1 MAQSHRRNGPP
12 PRDRHRLYELAVQCP
27 EADVQFFDRVY
38 KSKRGKPAKV
48 LKEDFC
54 GTAAIAAE
62 WVRKRRGNIAIGVD
76 LDQETLDWGQRYNIE
91 PLGKAAQRVKLICDD
106 VRSVH
111 HPKADLI
118 VGQNFSY
125 FVFKTR
131 DELRGY
137 FENVRKSLATDGV
150 LILDI
155 FGGSDSQSLDIEEK
169 DVEPE
174 DDDAEDFIYIW
185 DQVSHDAITHSTRF
199 DISFRFEDG
208 REMKRAFTYDWRLW
222 SIPEVRET
230 LIEAGFAHTEVYWE
244 GTDHETGDG
253 NGVFRRAERVQN
265 CPGWIAYIVAT

>member
-1 MAQSHRRNGPP
+1 MTQKHNGPP

-27 EADVQFFDRVY
+27 EADVRFFDRVY
-38 KSKRGKPAKV
+38 RSKRGRPPKV
-48 LKEDFC
+48 LREDFC

-62 WVRKRRGNIAIGVD
+62 WVRRRRDNIAIGID
-76 LDQETLDWGQRYNIE
+76 LDRETLDWGRKYNIE
-91 PLGKAAQRVKLICDD
+91 PLGDDAERVELIQAD
-106 VRSVH
+106 VRSVDQ
-111 HPKADLI
+111 PKADLI

-137 FENVRKSLATDGV
+137 FKHVKESLAPEGI

-169 DVEPE
+169 DVEP
-174 DDDAEDFIYIW
+174 DDDEDFEEFVYIW
-185 DQVSHDAITHSTRF
+185 DQISHDAITHETRF

-208 REMKRAFTYDWRLW
+208 KEIKRAFTYDWRLW
-222 SIPEVRET
+222 SIPEVREI
-230 LIEAGFAHTEVYWE
+230 LAEAGYERSEVYWE

-253 NGVFRRAERVQN
+253 NGVFRRAERVEN
-265 CPGWIAYIVAT
+265 CPGWIAYIVAY